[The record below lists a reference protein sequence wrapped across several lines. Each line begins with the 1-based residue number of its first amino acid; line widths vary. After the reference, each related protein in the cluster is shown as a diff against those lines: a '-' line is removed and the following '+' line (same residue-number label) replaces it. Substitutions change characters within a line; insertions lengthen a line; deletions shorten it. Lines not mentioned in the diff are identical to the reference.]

1 MTMSVQIAEHEQ
13 ALQDAFQQFNQA
25 SEQLAGSY
33 QQLQSKLTQLSD
45 DRTAIDAERLHLLL
59 EKEEIADRLA
69 GLLEALPAAVIILD
83 GNNRV
88 IDFNHAAEELLGMPL
103 VDRFWGDVW
112 DNIRQRVQRDA
123 SLEGASP
130 LPANGGRLLSITER
144 NLEQGAGRILVLVD
158 VTETRQLQARLNHQ
172 ERLSAMGEMAA
183 QLAHQIRTPL
193 SSALLYT
200 SHLSRSDIDANQR
213 HRFSERLRSRL
224 QHVERQINDMLS
236 FSKNGESNV
245 EVVALSSLLNEF
257 VRSSEQQLEAAS
269 AMVVLEDST
278 DGMANI
284 LGNRDALLGALNN
297 LLTNALEHGATQ
309 IKVTLMHD
317 KDDLEKVIIKVSDN
331 GEGVPADLQDRL
343 FEPFFT
349 TRSDGT
355 GLGLAVVQNVLL
367 HHQGDVKLE
376 QSSTPGATFLLRIPV
391 VHEENSSQMMAGQ
404 VHVRRIQ

>member
-1 MTMSVQIAEHEQ
+1 MSVQIAEHEQ